1 MITKH
6 YGDITL
12 NSKLHQ
18 QLEQTIARYSIPKD
32 TTRIALNCRNTSY
45 YKTKEGVAPVEIQ
58 LKRENSRS
66 DWNLVFV
73 ANFTYQDKATD
84 SLDVYLYFHLLNH
97 WCYQPDAG
105 AASLSHPVTTK
116 VFQAWMC
123 AFHEH
128 LTQHVFDDIQLT
140 QVR

>member
-1 MITKH
+1 MIKKH

-18 QLEQTIARYSIPKD
+18 QLEQTIARYNLEHD
-32 TTRIALNCRNTSY
+32 THCTQLSKHNY

-66 DWNLVFV
+66 DWILVFA
-73 ANFTYQDKATD
+73 ANFTYQDKITD
-84 SLDVYLYFHLLNH
+84 SLDVYLYFHLVNH

-105 AASLSHPVTTK
+105 VASLSHAVTAD
-116 VFQAWMC
+116 VFKAWMR
-123 AFHEH
+123 
-128 LTQHVFDDIQLT
+128 VSMGI
-140 QVR
+140 

>member
-1 MITKH
+1 MIKKH

-18 QLEQTIARYSIPKD
+18 QLEQTIARYSIPRD

-66 DWNLVFV
+66 DWILVFA
-73 ANFTYQDKATD
+73 ANFTYQDKITD
-84 SLDVYLYFHLLNH
+84 SLDVYLYFHLVNH

-105 AASLSHPVTTK
+105 VASLSHAVTAD
-116 VFQAWMC
+116 VFKAWMRV
-123 AFHEH
+123 FHEH

-140 QVR
+140 RVH

>member
-1 MITKH
+1 MIEKH

-73 ANFTYQDKATD
+73 ANFIYQDKATD
-84 SLDVYLYFHLLNH
+84 SLDFFTECISVGINSIKPLAN
-97 WCYQPDAG
+97 
-105 AASLSHPVTTK
+105 V
-116 VFQAWMC
+116 VQAVLIIIIFM
-123 AFHEH
+123 
-128 LTQHVFDDIQLT
+128 
-140 QVR
+140 